1 MNSFLIVQWRIILK
15 LIFLVENFLLTISLL
30 VIGMLL
36 KRLPIFPDNTSQTL
50 NLFVIYVSLP
60 ALVLLKVPEL
70 TFSYEILVAAITP
83 WGLLIFSAGLI
94 VIAAKIFNWNRDVLA
109 ALLLIVPLG
118 NTSFLGIPMVQS
130 FFGEQAVPYALIY
143 DQLGSFLAL
152 AVYGSLIL
160 ALFSQKKDKVTIKS
174 VLVKI
179 ITFPPFISLVIA
191 LMLANMSLSQ
201 SYFDFLS
208 PIASTLVPVVMI
220 AVGFQLNLRLEPGQ
234 LQPFIIGLSV
244 KMLIAPALIFWL
256 FFMFGLNGMIYK
268 VTVFEAAMP
277 PMISAG
283 ALAIM
288 VNLAPKLTA
297 AMIAYGIV
305 FSFVTLPILFYT
317 LSLI

>member
-1 MNSFLIVQWRIILK
+1 M
-15 LIFLVENFLLTISLL
+15 ENFILTISLL
-30 VIGMLL
+30 AIGMLL
-36 KRLPIFPDNTSQTL
+36 KRVQIFPENTSQTL

-60 ALVLLKVPEL
+60 ALVLMKVPEL
-70 TFSYEILVAAITP
+70 KFSQEVLVVAIVPWILLV
-83 WGLLIFSAGLI
+83 FSAGLI
-94 VIAAKIFNWNRDVLA
+94 IIAAKVFNWSRDILA

-152 AVYGSLIL
+152 AIYGSLIL
-160 ALFSQKKDKVTIKS
+160 ALFSQEQNKVTIKS
-174 VLVKI
+174 VLMKI
-179 ITFPPFISLVIA
+179 IIFPPFISLVIA
-191 LMLANMSLSQ
+191 LMLSYTSLPQ
-201 SYFDFLS
+201 AYFNFLS
-208 PIASTLVPVVMI
+208 PMAATLVPVVMI
-220 AVGFQLNLRLEPGQ
+220 AVGFQLNLKLEAGQ
-234 LQPFIIGLSV
+234 LQPFIVGLSV
-244 KMLIAPALIFWL
+244 KMLIAPALIFLL
-256 FFMFGLNGMIYK
+256 FLLFDLDGMIYR
-268 VTVFEAAMP
+268 VTIFEAAMP

-317 LSLI
+317 LSFI

>member
-1 MNSFLIVQWRIILK
+1 M
-15 LIFLVENFLLTISLL
+15 ENFILTISLL
-30 VIGMLL
+30 AIGMLL
-36 KRLPIFPDNTSQTL
+36 KRVQIFPKNTSQTL

-60 ALVLLKVPEL
+60 ALVLMKVPEL
-70 TFSYEILVAAITP
+70 KFSQEVLIVAIVP
-83 WGLLIFSAGLI
+83 WILLIFSAGI
-94 VIAAKIFNWNRDVLA
+94 IIIAAKIFNWSRDILA

-160 ALFSQKKDKVTIKS
+160 ALFSQEKNKVTIKS
-174 VLVKI
+174 VLMKI
-179 ITFPPFISLVIA
+179 ITFPPFISLIFA
-191 LMLANMSLSQ
+191 LMFSYITLPQ

-208 PIASTLVPVVMI
+208 PLAATLVPVVMI
-220 AVGFQLNLRLEPGQ
+220 AVGFQLNLKLESGQ

-244 KMLIAPALIFWL
+244 KMLIAPALIFLL
-256 FFMFGLNGMIYK
+256 FLLFGLDGMIYR

-305 FSFVTLPILFYT
+305 FSFVTLPILFYI
-317 LSLI
+317 LNII

>member
-1 MNSFLIVQWRIILK
+1 
-15 LIFLVENFLLTISLL
+15 VENFILTISLL
-30 VIGMLL
+30 AVGMLL
-36 KRLPIFPDNTSQTL
+36 KRVQIFPENTSQTL

-60 ALVLLKVPEL
+60 ALVLMKVPEL
-70 TFSYEILVAAITP
+70 QFSQEVLVVAIVP
-83 WGLLIFSAGLI
+83 WVLLVFSAGLI
-94 VIAAKIFNWNRDVLA
+94 IIAAKIFYWSRDILA

-160 ALFSQKKDKVTIKS
+160 ALFSQAQNKVTIKS
-174 VLVKI
+174 VLMKI

-191 LMLANMSLSQ
+191 LMLSYTSLPQ
-201 SYFDFLS
+201 AYFDFLS
-208 PIASTLVPVVMI
+208 PLAATLVPVVMI
-220 AVGFQLNLRLEPGQ
+220 AVGFQLNLKLESGQ

-244 KMLIAPALIFWL
+244 KMLIAPALIFLL
-256 FFMFGLNGMIYK
+256 FLLFDLDGMIYK
-268 VTVFEAAMP
+268 VTIFEAAMP

-317 LSLI
+317 LSII

>member
-1 MNSFLIVQWRIILK
+1 M
-15 LIFLVENFLLTISLL
+15 ENFILTISLL
-30 VIGMLL
+30 AIGMLL
-36 KRLPIFPDNTSQTL
+36 KRVQIFPENTSQTL

-60 ALVLLKVPEL
+60 ALVLMKVPEL
-70 TFSYEILVAAITP
+70 KFSQEVLVVAIVPWILLV
-83 WGLLIFSAGLI
+83 FSAGLI
-94 VIAAKIFNWNRDVLA
+94 IIAAKVFNWSRDILA

-152 AVYGSLIL
+152 AIYGSLIL
-160 ALFSQKKDKVTIKS
+160 ALFSQEQNKVTIKS
-174 VLVKI
+174 VLMKI

-191 LMLANMSLSQ
+191 LMLSYTSLPQ
-201 SYFDFLS
+201 AYFNFLS
-208 PIASTLVPVVMI
+208 PMAATLVPVVMI
-220 AVGFQLNLRLEPGQ
+220 AVGFQLNLKLEAGQ
-234 LQPFIIGLSV
+234 LQPFIVGLSV
-244 KMLIAPALIFWL
+244 KMLIAPALIFLL
-256 FFMFGLNGMIYK
+256 FLLFDLDGMIYR
-268 VTVFEAAMP
+268 VTIFEAAMP

-317 LSLI
+317 LSFI

>member
-1 MNSFLIVQWRIILK
+1 
-15 LIFLVENFLLTISLL
+15 
-30 VIGMLL
+30 MLL
-36 KRLPIFPDNTSQTL
+36 KRVQIFPENTSQTL

-60 ALVLLKVPEL
+60 ALVLMKVPEL
-70 TFSYEILVAAITP
+70 KFSQEVLVVAIVPWILLV
-83 WGLLIFSAGLI
+83 FSAGLI
-94 VIAAKIFNWNRDVLA
+94 IIAAKVFNWSRDILA

-152 AVYGSLIL
+152 AIYGSLIL
-160 ALFSQKKDKVTIKS
+160 ALFSQEQNKVTIKS
-174 VLVKI
+174 VLMKI

-191 LMLANMSLSQ
+191 LMLSYTSLPQ
-201 SYFDFLS
+201 AYFNFLS
-208 PIASTLVPVVMI
+208 PMAATLVPVVMI
-220 AVGFQLNLRLEPGQ
+220 AVGFQLNLKLEAGQ
-234 LQPFIIGLSV
+234 LQPFIVGLSV
-244 KMLIAPALIFWL
+244 KMLIAPALIFLL
-256 FFMFGLNGMIYK
+256 FLLFDLDGMIYR
-268 VTVFEAAMP
+268 VTIFEAAMP

-317 LSLI
+317 LSFI

>member
-1 MNSFLIVQWRIILK
+1 M
-15 LIFLVENFLLTISLL
+15 ENFILTISLL
-30 VIGMLL
+30 AIGMLL
-36 KRLPIFPDNTSQTL
+36 KRVQIFPENTSQTL

-60 ALVLLKVPEL
+60 ALVLMKVPEL
-70 TFSYEILVAAITP
+70 KFSQEVLVVAIVPWILLV
-83 WGLLIFSAGLI
+83 FSAGLI
-94 VIAAKIFNWNRDVLA
+94 IIAAKVFNWSRDVLA

-152 AVYGSLIL
+152 AIYGSLIL
-160 ALFSQKKDKVTIKS
+160 ALFSQEQNKVTIKS
-174 VLVKI
+174 VLMKI

-191 LMLANMSLSQ
+191 LMLSYTSLPQ
-201 SYFDFLS
+201 AYFNFLS
-208 PIASTLVPVVMI
+208 PMAATLVPVVMI
-220 AVGFQLNLRLEPGQ
+220 AVGFQLNLKLEAGQ
-234 LQPFIIGLSV
+234 LQPFIVGLSV
-244 KMLIAPALIFWL
+244 KMLIAPALIFLL
-256 FFMFGLNGMIYK
+256 FLLFDLDGMIYR
-268 VTVFEAAMP
+268 VTIFEAAMP

-317 LSLI
+317 LSFI